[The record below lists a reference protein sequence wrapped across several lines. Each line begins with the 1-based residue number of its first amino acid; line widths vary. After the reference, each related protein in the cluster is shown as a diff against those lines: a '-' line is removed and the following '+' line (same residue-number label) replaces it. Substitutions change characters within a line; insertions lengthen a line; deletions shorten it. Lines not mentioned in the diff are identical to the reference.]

1 MEVDEEVD
9 EEEDEDEEEVLTVS
23 TCPPPSGR
31 WTVAPSESN
40 QTLRPPPSLSRQT
53 RP

>member
-31 WTVAPSESN
+31 
-40 QTLRPPPSLSRQT
+40 
-53 RP
+53 